1 MNKNN
6 LLELEQESI
15 GKLLWKYSIP
25 AVIGT
30 LVIATYN
37 IIDRIFIGQGVGA
50 EAIAGLAVTFPL
62 MNISAALGMLI
73 GVGAAARISI
83 ALGEKSNRL
92 AETILGNSLV
102 MILLIGIA
110 YTMLFLCNLE
120 DILRLFG
127 ASDATL
133 PYAYEY
139 TLYYSPGF
147 LIANLT
153 YSFNNAMGASGYPKK
168 AMVTMIIGAVLN
180 TILDP
185 IFIFWLDMGVKGA
198 AIATDISMFVSMCFV
213 FIHLMNKKSNL
224 YFSRGTFKL
233 HRNLIFAI
241 ISIGTAPFVIN
252 IAGSFIN
259 AFLNNIL
266 VTQGGDN
273 AVGAAGIFTTYTQ
286 LLIMAVM
293 GVSQG
298 MQPILGYNYGAKRIH
313 RLKATFKLG
322 VIVSTLIC
330 AVGALIAIFI
340 PQIVAYMFTTDAG
353 LIHETCTALRI
364 SMLMFWMA
372 GFHIVAT
379 TLFQSIGLAKESIL
393 LSFARQAIFIIPLLL
408 IFPHYWGLTGAWV
421 AFPVSDIFVS
431 AVALYLVIREYK
443 YLNTVTTAKN

>member
-1 MNKNN
+1 MDQDN

-37 IIDRIFIGQGVGA
+37 IIDRIFIGQGVGP

-83 ALGEKSNRL
+83 ALGEKRKRL

-102 MILLIGIA
+102 MILIIGIL
-110 YTMLFLCNLE
+110 YTTLFLCNLE
-120 DILRLFG
+120 WILRLFG

-153 YSFNNAMGASGYPKK
+153 YSFNNCMGASGYPKK
-168 AMVTMIIGAVLN
+168 AMVTMIIGAVIN

-185 IFIFWLDMGVKGA
+185 IFIFWLDMGVMGA
-198 AIATDISMFVSMCFV
+198 AIATDISMFVSMTFV
-213 FIHLMNKKSNL
+213 FVHFMNRKSNL
-224 YFSRGTFKL
+224 HFVRGTYKL
-233 HRNLIFAI
+233 QWKLIMAM

-266 VTQGGDN
+266 VHQGGDN

-293 GVSQG
+293 GISQG
-298 MQPILGYNYGAKRIH
+298 MQPILGYNYGARRIS
-313 RLKATFKLG
+313 RLKATFRLG
-322 VIVSTLIC
+322 VIVSTLVC
-330 AVGALIAIFI
+330 AGGTLIAVFA

-353 LIHETCTALRI
+353 LVHETCKALRI

-379 TLFQSIGLAKESIL
+379 TLFQSIGCAKESIL

-408 IFPHYWGLTGAWV
+408 IFPHFWGLTGAWV

-443 YLNTVTTAKN
+443 SLSELTIAKN